1 LHAVHGASGRLDHDG
16 FASGKLFNGEH
27 QVGAKFNVLRKS
39 SINLYADAVQVFAF
53 QEVSPFTVETFTA
66 SHRRACGSPLA
77 LLEPSDSGAKLNDL
91 TRKFVTRREGK
102 SWSEFTLVDVE
113 ICAADTASVNAE
125 KNFVGLDFWNS
136 NIPVFEF
143 TRGVVNN
150 GFHKEINERA
160 TFLVDGLGEDM
171 R

>member
-1 LHAVHGASGRLDHDG
+1 
-16 FASGKLFNGEH
+16 
-27 QVGAKFNVLRKS
+27 
-39 SINLYADAVQVFAF
+39 
-53 QEVSPFTVETFTA
+53 
-66 SHRRACGSPLA
+66 
-77 LLEPSDSGAKLNDL
+77 
-91 TRKFVTRREGK
+91 
-102 SWSEFTLVDVE
+102 VDVE

-160 TFLVDGLGEDM
+160 AFWWTNRGKTCGRVWCENKQSQPIFKKFFPILA
-171 R
+171 